1 MQFKFKENNSFEK
14 RKAEATNIRSQHPDR
29 VPVII
34 EKAPDSNIGNLDKNK
49 FLVPQDI
56 TMSQL
61 MYIIRKRIKLVE
73 DKALFL
79 SVNHT
84 VPSTSITVGE
94 VFDQHQ
100 DEDGFLYLTFRGEST
115 FGC

>member
-1 MQFKFKENNSFEK
+1 MNFELIFRRNQGVK
-14 RKAEATNIRSQHPDR
+14 TLTPKLALCQ
-29 VPVII
+29 VII

>member
-1 MQFKFKENNSFEK
+1 MACFIFCKIILKLQRLESTRFLLSQSKVNFELMFRRNQGVK
-14 RKAEATNIRSQHPDR
+14 TLTPELALCQ
-29 VPVII
+29 VII

-84 VPSTSITVGE
+84 VPST
-94 VFDQHQ
+94 
-100 DEDGFLYLTFRGEST
+100 R
-115 FGC
+115 

>member
-1 MQFKFKENNSFEK
+1 MACFIFCKIILKLQRLESTRFLLSQSKVNFELIFRRNQGVK
-14 RKAEATNIRSQHPDR
+14 TLTPKLALCQ
-29 VPVII
+29 VII

-84 VPSTSITVGE
+84 VPST
-94 VFDQHQ
+94 
-100 DEDGFLYLTFRGEST
+100 R
-115 FGC
+115 